1 MNDHFDQM
9 LRGLGEGTPFPV
21 DWRAYEQEVLRR
33 LAVAQA
39 RERRRTWTW
48 TISGTL
54 AGAAAMF
61 LVTAMWYAPTQPPA
75 PHATDP
81 MQPAKVEQPS
91 QPSPAPRE
99 PSRPVSRPPAA
110 LATAAG
116 EMDEVKPYTRRIV
129 RKDGRVA
136 EIRFEGFSAAS
147 GAPSQSSFITVS
159 DQAQK

>member
-48 TISGTL
+48 TISGTI

-61 LVTAMWYAPTQPPA
+61 LVTAMWYSPTQRPA
-75 PHATDP
+75 PHAIDQ
-81 MQPAKVEQPS
+81 MQPAKVEQPP
-91 QPSPAPRE
+91 QPSPEPSE
-99 PSRPVSRPPAA
+99 PSRSISQTPAA

-116 EMDEVKPYTRRIV
+116 EMDDVKPYTRRIV

-136 EIRFEGFSAAS
+136 EIRFEGFSNGSS
-147 GAPSQSSFITVS
+147 GSEQSSFITVS
-159 DQAQK
+159 DQSQK